1 MNVIEIII
9 LTTFCHLWLYQDFFF
24 QTLISYCKFI
34 NAKTLKYGM
43 LHLCTLIFIKFFKNI
58 KTPLSLVLL
67 GLGFVSHQLVLTVLA
82 IR

>member
-1 MNVIEIII
+1 MVLPLSIKTI
-9 LTTFCHLWLYQDFFF
+9 LENSTTEFKEKG
-24 QTLISYCKFI
+24 SRFI
-34 NAKTLKYGM
+34 GQIYHAKTLKYGM